1 MFELSLIQPSLDSPY
16 AEQKQERARLLDR
29 LAARA
34 SGPLARSLKTFACRR
49 SPIGDDVDAHG
60 PRLAASS
67 DAELGALAQRLRA
80 ALRREGFTPA
90 LVALAFALVRETA
103 DRVIGQRHFGSQILG
118 GYALLN
124 GLVAEMETG
133 EGKTLTATLPACTA
147 ALAGIPV
154 HVITVNDY
162 LTARDAEA
170 MGPVYRLLGL
180 TVGTVVHGQTPAQRR
195 AAYACDV
202 TYCTNKELAF
212 DYLRDRLALKE
223 RPNRAQLQLSR
234 LFGEDATV
242 RQLVLRGLYF
252 AIVDE
257 ADSVLVDEARTPLI
271 IAGAGGQTPEDRM
284 YENALEL
291 ARSLQPARD
300 YTIDIRDRQV
310 YFTEAGR
317 ERLGELAEALGG
329 IWNGPRRREELVGQ
343 ALAALNL
350 YQRDTHYLV
359 KDDKVQIVDEF
370 TGRVLEGRTWERGLH
385 QMIEAKEEVPI
396 TSQQSTL
403 ARITYQRFFRRY
415 LWLAGMTGTAREVA
429 GELWSVYRL
438 AVVRIPTHRPVI
450 RRHIPDRMFPTAEEK
465 WRAVVGAVRSR
476 HQRGQPVLVGTRS
489 VAASELL
496 SRLLADEGLP
506 HELLNAR
513 QDKEEAE
520 IVARAGEPGRITVAT
535 NMAGRGTDIRLAP
548 GVAELGGLHVI
559 ATELHEARRID
570 RQLFGRCGRQG
581 DPGSFEA
588 LVSVEDELPKVHLGA
603 VATWAARAR
612 LPAAALGRLVRLA
625 QRQAEATHSR
635 ARRELLS
642 ADDQL
647 GDLLAFSG
655 RGE

>member
-1 MFELSLIQPSLDSPY
+1 MFELTLVQPSLDSAY
-16 AEQKQERARLLDR
+16 AEQRQERARLLDR
-29 LAARA
+29 LASRA
-34 SGPLARSLKTFACRR
+34 TGPVTRSLKTLRCRR
-49 SPIGDDVDAHG
+49 SRIVEDVEAHAQ
-60 PRLAASS
+60 RLAAAK
-67 DAELGALAQRLRA
+67 DGDLGALAERLRA
-80 ALRREGFTPA
+80 DLRREGFTPE
-90 LVALAFALVRETA
+90 LVALAFALVREVA
-103 DRVIGQRHFGSQILG
+103 DRVLGQRHYPSQIAG
-118 GYALLN
+118 GFALLN

-133 EGKTLTATLPACTA
+133 EGKTLTATLPACAA

-162 LTARDAEA
+162 LTARDAQA
-170 MGPVYRLLGL
+170 MGPVYRMLGL
-180 TVGTVVHGQTPAQRR
+180 SVGTVVHGQTPAQRR

-212 DYLRDRLALKE
+212 DYLRDRLALKG

-234 LFGEDATV
+234 LFGEGAPV

-271 IAGAGGQTPEDRM
+271 IAGPTGQSPEADM
-284 YENALEL
+284 YETALGL
-291 ARSLQPARD
+291 ARSLESGEH
-300 YTIDIRDRQV
+300 YTVDAKDRQI
-310 YFTEAGR
+310 YFTDAGR
-317 ERLGELAEALGG
+317 ERLGELASDLGG
-329 IWNGPRRREELVGQ
+329 VWNGPRRREELAAQ
-343 ALAALNL
+343 ALSALHL

-385 QMIEAKEEVPI
+385 QMIEAKEGVPL

-438 AVVRIPTHRPVI
+438 AVLRIPTHRPVV
-450 RRHIPDRMFPTAEEK
+450 RSRLPDEVYATAEEK
-465 WRAVVGAVRSR
+465 WRAVMVAVRSR
-476 HQRGQPVLVGTRS
+476 HARGQPVLIGTRS
-489 VAASELL
+489 VAASEHL
-496 SRLLADEGLP
+496 SRLLSAEGLP
-506 HELLNAR
+506 HVLLNAR
-513 QDKEEAE
+513 QDQEEAD

-570 RQLFGRCGRQG
+570 RQLYGRCGRQG
-581 DPGSFEA
+581 DPGSFQA
-588 LVSVEDELPKVHLGA
+588 LASLEDELPRVHLGA
-603 VATWAARAR
+603 LARWGRAR
-612 LPAAALGRLVRLA
+612 RLPQSVLRALVRRA
-625 QRQAEATHSR
+625 QRGAESAHSR
-635 ARRELLS
+635 ARRELLA
-642 ADDQL
+642 ADEQL